1 MVNQRLISAKSS
13 QQGDSNMIP
22 MINIVFLLLVFFMIA
37 GHMRDIQDQ
46 GIELPV
52 SENGVQAVEKTV
64 TLQLTDKNEL
74 YLNGVKTSL
83 EKLDLH
89 LDSLIEANTLLA
101 LEADR
106 RVQAVD
112 LDKTLSIL
120 RKKGIFKITL
130 YAQASSAK

>member
-52 SENGVQAVEKTV
+52 SENGAQAVEKTV

>member
-52 SENGVQAVEKTV
+52 SENGAQAVEKTV

-83 EKLDLH
+83 EKLDLD

-120 RKKGIFKITL
+120 RKKGILK
-130 YAQASSAK
+130 

>member
-1 MVNQRLISAKSS
+1 
-13 QQGDSNMIP
+13 MIP

-52 SENGVQAVEKTV
+52 SENGAQAVEKTV

>member
-52 SENGVQAVEKTV
+52 SENGAQAVEKTV

-101 LEADR
+101 HEADR

-112 LDKTLSIL
+112 LDNTLSIL

>member
-52 SENGVQAVEKTV
+52 SENGAQAVEKTV

-83 EKLDLH
+83 EKLDLD

>member
-22 MINIVFLLLVFFMIA
+22 MINMVFLLLVFFMIA

-52 SENGVQAVEKTV
+52 SENGAQAVEKTV